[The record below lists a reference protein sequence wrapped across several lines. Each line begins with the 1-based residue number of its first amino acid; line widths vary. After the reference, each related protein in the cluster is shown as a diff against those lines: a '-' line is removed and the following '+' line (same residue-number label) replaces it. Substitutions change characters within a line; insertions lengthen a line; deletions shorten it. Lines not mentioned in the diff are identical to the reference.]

1 MENKRESGTHENTS
15 AGSKKRDLNQAAN
28 QVGPDAKSVTKG
40 NANQKISEKSPHKA
54 QGGHNK
60 RRSRIAANLN
70 FGAS

>member
-1 MENKRESGTHENTS
+1 MENKREYGTHENTS

-28 QVGPDAKSVTKG
+28 QVGPDA
-40 NANQKISEKSPHKA
+40 NQKNSEKSPHKA